1 MLSEL
6 PPESAAGDSSG
17 GRCAALGPH
26 VDIEISPER
35 WHAIQQALDG
45 ALTCAPAERVA
56 YLTQVCGG
64 DADLREAVERLLR
77 ASEAGS
83 DFLDSP
89 AEEYAAPLARSLEAE
104 AGLVGEG
111 ARIGPFRVLRELG
124 HGGMGTVWLAER
136 DDEFRQL
143 VALKLVRGAVA
154 LNDHLVRRFREER
167 QILASL
173 DHPGIAH
180 LVDGGVTSEGL
191 PWFAME
197 YVEGIP
203 LDRYARDRELSLE
216 TRLDLFLSVCD
227 AVQYAHRN
235 LVVHR
240 DLKPSNILVTADG
253 QVKLLDFGIAKLLRA
268 GEASD
273 ATLTATALHPLTPE
287 YASPEQLRGE
297 PITVAS
303 DVYSLGVTLCELL
316 SGRRPYH
323 LTGRQPHEVARV
335 VLEERPDPPSELAP
349 RPLRR
354 RLRGDLDT
362 IVLTAIR
369 TETQRRYQT
378 VEQLAG
384 DVRRHQQGLP
394 VTARRDTW
402 SYRAGKFIRR
412 HRLGVA
418 AGSVVGLS
426 LVGGLAGTLWQ
437 ARVAAREATKE
448 REVRSFLVDLFRG
461 SSPQESRGR
470 DITAREL
477 LERGTQ
483 RLDTALAGQ
492 PDVQAELFGML
503 GVIHRDLGL
512 YPRADSLL
520 GRAVRLTRALEGETA
535 PEVAERLTEWATVLT
550 EEARYDEADSLLRQA
565 LAIRRSKRGPDDSTV
580 AKTLRELGSVQR
592 RKANYD
598 QAEAFHREA
607 LVIDRAQSGVASLAA
622 AEDLNDLGVVL
633 VEAKKF
639 AAADSAGREALAIR
653 RKLLDAGHPDVLVSL
668 HNLASVRQAVG
679 DYGEAERL
687 YREVLQERRRLY
699 PQGHPLMAD
708 DLHELALTLQGAGRM
723 AEAES
728 LLRETLSMRRSL
740 LGPDHPETIGAV
752 NSLAVV
758 HYFRGN
764 LAAAE
769 EDMREVLANWRRTL
783 GENHRNTLFALNNL
797 GSILR
802 EEGEYA
808 EAEPILR
815 DALAR
820 RRRLLGEADQ
830 DIAQSLQNLGVLLRY
845 KGDLAGAE
853 RALTE
858 ALAMDRKVLPSGHPL
873 TLGILMDLGGVL
885 TDKGSAREAE
895 PLLQESLAGWLAK
908 AGPADNRTQGARREL
923 GACLTRLGKYQ
934 EAETALLDAY
944 GNLAPRTDYW
954 GMKRRGQVLN
964 LLVALY
970 QRWGK
975 PRDAT
980 KYRALADAR

>member
-1 MLSEL
+1 MS
-6 PPESAAGDSSG
+6 
-17 GRCAALGPH
+17 R
-26 VDIEISPER
+26 ER
-35 WHAIQQALDG
+35 WDAIQRVLDG
-45 ALTCAPAERVA
+45 ALECAPADRVA
-56 YLTQVCGG
+56 YVAQACAG
-64 DADLREAVERLLR
+64 DAELQVAVERLLR
-77 ASEAGS
+77 ASEGGT

-89 AEEYAAPLARSLEAE
+89 AAEYAAPLARSLDAE
-104 AGLVGEG
+104 VGSVGEG
-111 ARIGPFRVLRELG
+111 VRVGPFRVLRELG

-136 DDEFRQL
+136 DDEFHQQ
-143 VALKLVRGAVA
+143 VALKLVRGALA
-154 LNDHLVRRFREER
+154 FEDHLVRRFREER

-173 DHPGIAH
+173 EHPGIAR

-197 YVEGIP
+197 YVEGVP

-216 TRLDLFLSVCD
+216 ARLDLFLSVCD

-235 LVVHR
+235 LIVHR
-240 DLKPSNILVTADG
+240 DLKPSNILVTTDG
-253 QVKLLDFGIAKLLRA
+253 QVKLLDFGIAKLLRPGDGSA
-268 GEASD
+268 
-273 ATLTATALHPLTPE
+273 ATLTRTALHPVTPE
-287 YASPEQLRGE
+287 YASPEQLHGE

-316 SGRRPYH
+316 AERRPH
-323 LTGRQPHEVARV
+323 RLAGRQPHEVARV
-335 VLEERPDPPSELAP
+335 ILEQKPDPPSELVSG
-349 RPLRR
+349 PLRR

-369 TETQRRYQT
+369 TETARRYQT
-378 VEQLAG
+378 VEQLAS
-384 DVRRHQQGLP
+384 DIRRHLQGLP
-394 VTARRDTW
+394 VMARPDTW
-402 SYRAGKFIRR
+402 GYRAGKFVRR

-418 AGSVVGLS
+418 AGVVVGLS
-426 LVGGLAGTLWQ
+426 LLGGLAGTLWQ
-437 ARVAAREATKE
+437 ARVAAHEATKE
-448 REVRSFLVDLFRG
+448 REVRRVLVDLFRG

-470 DITAREL
+470 DVTAREL
-477 LERGTQ
+477 LERGTR
-483 RLDTALAGQ
+483 RLDTALVGH
-492 PDVQAELFGML
+492 PDVHAELLGVL

-520 GRAVRLTRALEGETA
+520 GRAVTLTRALRGGSA
-535 PEVAERLTEWATVLT
+535 PEVAERLTDWATVLT

-592 RKANYD
+592 RKANYA
-598 QAEAFHREA
+598 QAEALHREA
-607 LVIDRAQSGVASLAA
+607 LAIDRAHSGAVSLAV
-622 AEDLNDLGVVL
+622 AEDLNELGVVL

-639 AAADSAGREALAIR
+639 AAADSANREALAIR

-723 AEAES
+723 PEAES

-752 NSLAVV
+752 NSLAVI
-758 HYFRGN
+758 HYFMGN
-764 LAAAE
+764 LAGAE
-769 EDMREVLANWRRTL
+769 ENMREVLANWRRTL

-797 GSILR
+797 GAILR

-808 EAEPILR
+808 EAEAVLR

-820 RRRLLGEADQ
+820 RRRLLGDADQ
-830 DIAQSLQNLGVLLRY
+830 DIAQSLQNLGLLLRY
-845 KGDLAGAE
+845 KGELAEAE

-858 ALAMDRKVLPSGHPL
+858 ALAMDRKVLPPGHPL
-873 TLGILMDLGGVL
+873 TLGILMDLGGIK
-885 TDKGSAREAE
+885 TDKGSARDAE
-895 PLLQESLAGWLAK
+895 PLLRESLTGWLAK
-908 AGPADNRTQGARREL
+908 AGPDDNRTQGARREL
-923 GACLTRLGKYQ
+923 GACLTRLGRYQ
-934 EAETALLDAY
+934 EAETVLLEAY
-944 GNLAPRTDYW
+944 HNLAARTDFW
-954 GMKRRGQVLN
+954 GGKRRGQVVN

-975 PRDAT
+975 RADAA
-980 KYRALADAR
+980 KYRALADAHPAT

>member
-1 MLSEL
+1 MPL
-6 PPESAAGDSSG
+6 
-17 GRCAALGPH
+17 LGPRANS
-26 VDIEISPER
+26 EMSPER
-35 WHAIQQALDG
+35 WHAIQRVLDG
-45 ALTCAPAERVA
+45 TLECAPAERAA
-56 YLTQVCGG
+56 YLAQACGS
-64 DADLREAVERLLR
+64 DAELRDAVERLLS
-77 ASEAGS
+77 ASEDAA
-83 DFLDSP
+83 DFLDAP
-89 AEEYAAPLARSLEAE
+89 AAEYAAPLAQSLGPE
-104 AGLVGEG
+104 AGTVAEG
-111 ARIGPFRVLRELG
+111 ARVGPFRVLRELG

-136 DDEFRQL
+136 DDEFRQR
-143 VALKLVRGAVA
+143 VALKLVRGALA
-154 LNDHLVRRFREER
+154 LEDHLVRRFREER

-173 DHPGIAH
+173 EHPGIAR
-180 LVDGGVTSEGL
+180 LVDGGVTVDGL

-197 YVEGIP
+197 YVEGTP
-203 LDRYARDRELSLE
+203 LDRYTQDRELQLE
-216 TRLDLFLSVCD
+216 TRLDLFLAVCD

-253 QVKLLDFGIAKLLRA
+253 QVKLLDFGIAKLLPA
-268 GEASD
+268 GEANE
-273 ATLTATALHPLTPE
+273 ATLTGTALHPLTPE

-316 SGRRPYH
+316 TGRRPYR
-323 LTGRQPHEVARV
+323 LAGRQPHEVARV
-335 VLEERPDPPSELAP
+335 ILEERPDPPSELAP
-349 RPLRR
+349 GPLRR

-369 TETQRRYQT
+369 TETARRYET

-384 DVRRHQQGLP
+384 DVRRHLQGLP
-394 VTARRDTW
+394 VMARRDTW
-402 SYRAGKFIRR
+402 GYRAGKFIRR

-418 AGSVVGLS
+418 AAAAAVLSLLVGL
-426 LVGGLAGTLWQ
+426 GGTLWQ

-448 REVRSFLVDLFRG
+448 REVRRVLVDLFRG

-470 DITAREL
+470 DVTAREL

-483 RLDTALAGQ
+483 RLDTALAGH
-492 PDVQAELFGML
+492 PDVQAELL
-503 GVIHRDLGL
+503 GVLGLIHRDLGL

-520 GRAVRLTRALEGETA
+520 GRAVRLSRELQGPTA
-535 PEVAERLTEWATVLT
+535 PEVAERLTDWATVLN
-550 EEARYDEADSLLRQA
+550 EEARYDEADSLLRRA
-565 LAIRRSKRGPDDSTV
+565 LAIRRSRFGPNDTTV
-580 AKTLRELGSVQR
+580 AATLRVLASVQR

-598 QAEAFHREA
+598 QAKRLYREA
-607 LVIDRAQSGVASLAA
+607 LAIDRKHPGSGLAT
-622 AEDLNDLGVVL
+622 AEDLNDLGVAL
-633 VEAKKF
+633 VEAKEF

-668 HNLASVRQAVG
+668 HNLAAVRQAVG

-708 DLHELALTLQGAGRM
+708 DLHALAQTVQGAGRLP
-723 AEAES
+723 EAES
-728 LLRETLSMRRSL
+728 LFRETLSMRRSL

-758 HYFRGN
+758 HYFMGN
-764 LAAAE
+764 LAGAE
-769 EDMREVLANWRRTL
+769 ENMREVLANWRRTL
-783 GENHRNTLFALNNL
+783 GEDHRNTLFALNNL
-797 GSILR
+797 GAILR
-802 EEGEYA
+802 DEGEYA
-808 EAEPILR
+808 EAESILR

-820 RRRLLGEADQ
+820 RRRVLGGPDQ
-830 DIAQSLQNLGVLLRY
+830 DIAQSLQNLGLLLRY
-845 KGDLAGAE
+845 KGDLAEAQ
-853 RALTE
+853 RVLAE
-858 ALAMDRKVLPSGHPL
+858 ALAMDRKVLPTGHPL

-895 PLLQESLAGWLAK
+895 PLLRESLATWLAK
-908 AGPADNRTQGARREL
+908 VGPADNRTQGARREL

-934 EAETALLDAY
+934 EAETVLLEAY
-944 GNLAPRTDYW
+944 RNLAVRTDFW
-954 GMKRRGQVLN
+954 GAKRRGQVAN

-975 PRDAT
+975 PADAA